1 MTHFGPETAAGKGLR
16 GVAQEMRKG
25 IPAGA
30 FPTFSY
36 RKTRALLENLMKR
49 ALIAAAVAGV
59 VAAAAA
65 PALAAEESPFSAN
78 VSIVSD
84 YKFRGLSQTNAEPAL
99 QGGFDYAHASGLY
112 LGTWASSISWL
123 SDGQADVSSSLEWD
137 FYGGYSGTSGE
148 FGYDFGLL
156 YYYYPGSY
164 PGGFNSPDTLEA
176 YVKGSWKF
184 LSLKYS
190 HSLTDLFGAVDSKN
204 SNYLDLGAEF
214 ALPQGYTLGA
224 HVGHQKIKGMA
235 GSCDSYIDYSVGVS
249 KSFGGFDF
257 GLNYVDTDYD
267 DQCMTNAFGEK
278 LGKGTVVLSVGK
290 TF

>member
-1 MTHFGPETAAGKGLR
+1 GCRSRPRTPKDGWFRSFPCDPVYTGHRRGTVHSSRCERVMHRIGASALSRGKGPKPSPRRRTRMTHFGPETAAGKGLR

-25 IPAGA
+25 TPAGA
-30 FPTFSY
+30 FPPFSY

-190 HSLTDLFGAVDSKN
+190 HS
-204 SNYLDLGAEF
+204 
-214 ALPQGYTLGA
+214 
-224 HVGHQKIKGMA
+224 
-235 GSCDSYIDYSVGVS
+235 
-249 KSFGGFDF
+249 
-257 GLNYVDTDYD
+257 
-267 DQCMTNAFGEK
+267 
-278 LGKGTVVLSVGK
+278 
-290 TF
+290 